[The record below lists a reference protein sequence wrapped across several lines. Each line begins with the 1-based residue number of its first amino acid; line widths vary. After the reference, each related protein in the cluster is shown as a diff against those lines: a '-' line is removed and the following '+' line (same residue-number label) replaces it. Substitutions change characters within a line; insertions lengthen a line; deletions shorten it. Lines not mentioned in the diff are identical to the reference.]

1 MNFQTSCMML
11 VKEEQQQIDL
21 EKWMEGIGWR
31 IRGGRKGGPRFLMA
45 DTDENAG
52 LWLELDESAR
62 EWFGHD
68 FYDCGDNIEMFK
80 ALAAMNND
88 NDREQWFVA
97 HAVIRFY
104 RLKDTVQTES
114 GARATPF
121 RMIPER
127 FTAPHCRSGQTRTAG
142 TTFAVLTCSIAR
154 STTCQVSPAPVAFS
168 ADSAHTSGGGVAFA
182 YSTTCIRNFTKWL

>member
-21 EKWMEGIGWR
+21 KKWMEGIGWQ
-31 IRGGRKGGPRFLMA
+31 IRGGRNGGPRFLVA

-97 HAVIRFY
+97 HAVIRFD

-114 GARATPF
+114 GARLIMAGDWFKVLILQASDIRAKWMAAVTPKQLCHKATKDE
-121 RMIPER
+121 IIE
-127 FTAPHCRSGQTRTAG
+127 HYKNS
-142 TTFAVLTCSIAR
+142 
-154 STTCQVSPAPVAFS
+154 
-168 ADSAHTSGGGVAFA
+168 
-182 YSTTCIRNFTKWL
+182 KE